1 LGAIMLIVLTTTL
14 VTPPLLG
21 RVARAN
27 TTDMF
32 RVAPA
37 GEDRHGD
44 GGIDDLVA
52 GASQAEPPDEQD
64 RSTRAIRRR

>member
-1 LGAIMLIVLTTTL
+1 
-14 VTPPLLG
+14 
-21 RVARAN
+21 
-27 TTDMF
+27 MF

-37 GEDRHGD
+37 SEDRHGD